1 MSRRH
6 KDKEETINYKPHQA
20 ESQADG
26 SPRDKS
32 DEKSTGI
39 KLLSGLKFSITK
51 RGLGAATRHLAER
64 ITRAIGIAFEK
75 QTIEVD
81 DQWVKIPRTAFEKA
95 DDDLLQQFLK
105 IQPSPP
111 IEDEPPK
118 RGRNPITRLI
128 RGIADSKVVSMF
140 KTTLTAVKAKCMELY
155 ENISQFCTCF
165 LKGIHKAFSPDD
177 DPYGKITHFHE
188 ILVQG
193 GVRLPTRRT
202 LSNYYKWFE
211 DWRRVVI
218 NETAKE
224 RKERERHRLWERLIE
239 WIYKYLLKLVP
250 QYAT

>member
-6 KDKEETINYKPHQA
+6 KDKEQTGNYKPHQA
-20 ESQADG
+20 ESQVDG

-32 DEKSTGI
+32 DKESAGD
-39 KLLSGLKFSITK
+39 KLFSGLKFTV
-51 RGLGAATRHLAER
+51 RLGAATRLLAER
-64 ITRAIGIAFEK
+64 ITRALGTALEK
-75 QTIEVD
+75 HTIEVD
-81 DQWVKIPRTAFEKA
+81 DRWVKIPRSAFEKV
-95 DDDLLQQFLK
+95 DDDWLQHFKVL
-105 IQPSPP
+105 PSPE
-111 IEDEPPK
+111 IEDESPK

-128 RGIADSKVVSMF
+128 RKVADSKVVSMF
-140 KTTLTAVKAKCMELY
+140 KTTLAEVKTKCKELY

-202 LSNYYKWFE
+202 LNNYYRWFE

-218 NETAKE
+218 NETANE
-224 RKERERHRLWERLIE
+224 RNERERHRLWERLIE
-239 WIYKYLLKLVP
+239 WIYKYLLKLAP